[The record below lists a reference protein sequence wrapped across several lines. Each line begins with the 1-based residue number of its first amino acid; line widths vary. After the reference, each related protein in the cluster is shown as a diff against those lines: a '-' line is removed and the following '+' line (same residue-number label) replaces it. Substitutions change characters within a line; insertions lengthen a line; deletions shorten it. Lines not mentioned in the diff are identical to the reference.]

1 MKRIYHPFFLVLPL
15 FLFFASCGGPP
26 AQNPLLEE
34 ANTAYKTAEQDEIIV
49 RFAPVALKEAEETL
63 EMSRRLWEAKADK
76 VDVEHHA
83 YLAMQRTM
91 IARETAMLHAAENE
105 IGRAETERQQVLIEV
120 RRSEAQHALE
130 RARKAEQ
137 EVQRERASSE
147 ERARRAEQEM
157 QRERAS
163 SEERARNAEQEMQRE
178 RASTEEARLRADK
191 LAARVGELE
200 ALQTER
206 GLVLTLGDVTFDFN
220 EATLKSGGLR
230 TIRDLA
236 KFMEEYPERNIL
248 VEGHTDSI
256 GSDEYNLGLSERRA
270 NAVRQALIG
279 LGVSGQRIRI
289 QGVGKMQPVASNATE
304 IGRQQNRRVEVIISD
319 ENGVISER

>member
-1 MKRIYHPFFLVLPL
+1 MKYNYYPFYLVLPL

-26 AQNPLLEE
+26 AQNPILED
-34 ANTAYKTAEQDEIIV
+34 ASTAYEAAEQDEDIV

-83 YLAMQRTM
+83 YLAKQRTL
-91 IARETAMLHAAENE
+91 IARETAMLNAAENE
-105 IGRAETERQQVLIEV
+105 IGRAETERQQVLLEV
-120 RRSEAQHALE
+120 RRSEAMNAE
-130 RARKAEQ
+130 ARAGRAE
-137 EVQRERASSE
+137 EEMRRERTSSE
-147 ERARRAEQEM
+147 EARKRAE
-157 QRERAS
+157 
-163 SEERARNAEQEMQRE
+163 
-178 RASTEEARLRADK
+178 K
-191 LAARVGELE
+191 LATRVEELE

-220 EATLKSGGLR
+220 KATLKSGGLR
-230 TIRDLA
+230 TIRNLGN
-236 KFMEEYPERNIL
+236 FLEEYPERNIL